1 MGYTSMKSSVGSN
14 AAILYTTKSTD
25 PLVQVNQAR
34 TPSLGNR
41 RSSGRK
47 LSSRTPGK
55 GTPRRRRKKPSP
67 PLPPY
72 RYLMTDDIPEDD
84 ISSYSSDDTQ
94 AIRTKGSLMLES
106 FRLAGL
112 ENRTDKILEIEKW
125 RLESNSE
132 WPPCT

>member
-1 MGYTSMKSSVGSN
+1 
-14 AAILYTTKSTD
+14 
-25 PLVQVNQAR
+25 
-34 TPSLGNR
+34 
-41 RSSGRK
+41 
-47 LSSRTPGK
+47 
-55 GTPRRRRKKPSP
+55 
-67 PLPPY
+67 
-72 RYLMTDDIPEDD
+72 MTDDIPEDD